1 MLPDC
6 DLDQVSSAGNAAGT
20 GARIALLDRRTRGLI
35 ETLVR
40 RIEKIETA
48 VEPKF
53 QAEFVEAM
61 AIPHNSVPYPNLSR
75 VVALP
80 VPEPRAQARGRSER
94 RAQRARGRI

>member
-1 MLPDC
+1 
-6 DLDQVSSAGNAAGT
+6 
-20 GARIALLDRRTRGLI
+20 
-35 ETLVR
+35 VR

-61 AIPHNSVPYPNLSR
+61 AIPHNSAPYPNLSR

-80 VPEPRAQARGRSER
+80 VPEPRAQARDRAER
-94 RAQRARGRI
+94 RADRRRRTGSA